1 MVAGLSVRHG
11 VSSSG
16 GDARLTNGRRQGTG
30 TGRWGW
36 RQEVEG
42 QQTRLEQS
50 VGGLELDVNQ
60 WAEQQFGECELGDA
74 RRTQRL
80 VKYAAQVATRPDAS
94 TPQQTKGWGDC
105 KAAYRLFACEKTT
118 FEAVARPHWKQ
129 TRACQ
134 PGTYLVIGDT
144 TQIEF
149 GIWRNVSGLSPTG
162 DGRGRGFL
170 LHSALMV
177 DAHSEAIVGLAG
189 QTIHHRQPR
198 SKKDTKY
205 KTRQGPRESDIWGR
219 VIEEVGSPPSEA
231 QFIHVFDRGA
241 DNFEVYARLLLARG
255 EWIVR
260 AGQLER
266 KVQFQ
271 GQELP
276 LVTVLPRLE
285 ALGSYELTW
294 RVAGQRGT
302 RTAKLEIRVG
312 TLGVPTPR
320 MKSRWV
326 RERGFSL
333 ITMNVV
339 EVREI
344 DPPAGVEPLHWV
356 LLTSLPVTSFSAAW
370 RVIEYYEKRPLIEE
384 FHKALKT
391 GCRVEERYY
400 QTSARL
406 EALVGLLSVV
416 AVRLVQLKRIA
427 QIDPQRPASAVVPP
441 AWLWA
446 LEQRFG
452 RKLPTVRDFFR
463 ALARLGGFLGRKS
476 DGEPGWITLW
486 RGTQTLLPMLEV
498 PIYETK
504 KCG

>member
-1 MVAGLSVRHG
+1 MR
-11 VSSSG
+11 
-16 GDARLTNGRRQGTG
+16 
-30 TGRWGW
+30 
-36 RQEVEG
+36 
-42 QQTRLEQS
+42 
-50 VGGLELDVNQ
+50 GLELDLSR
-60 WAEQQFGECELGDA
+60 WAEQQFRDCDLGDV
-74 RRTQRL
+74 RRTRRL
-80 VKYAAQVATRPDAS
+80 VKYAVQVAKRPDAS

-105 KAAYRLFACEKTT
+105 KAAYRLFSREETT
-118 FEAVARPHWKQ
+118 FESVARPHWQQ

-144 TQIEF
+144 TEIEF

-177 DAHSEAIVGLAG
+177 DARSEAIIGLAG

-205 KTRQGPRESDIWGR
+205 KIRQGPRESDIWGR
-219 VIEEVGSPPSEA
+219 VIEEVGVPPPGA

-260 AGQLER
+260 ASQLER
-266 KVQFQ
+266 IVQFQ
-271 GQELP
+271 RQEQP
-276 LVTVLPRLE
+276 LAEVLTQLE
-285 ALGSYELTW
+285 PLGTYQLTW
-294 RVAGQRGT
+294 RVAGQRGA
-302 RTAKLEIRVG
+302 RTAKLEVRVG
-312 TLGVPTPR
+312 TIGMPAPR
-320 MKSRWV
+320 MKSRWI

-344 DPPAGVEPLHWV
+344 DPPADAESLHWI
-356 LLTSLPVTSFSAAW
+356 LLTSLPVRSFAEAW

-400 QTSARL
+400 QTSERL

-416 AVRLVQLKRIA
+416 ALRLVQLKRVA
-427 QIDPQRPASAVVPP
+427 HVAPQRPASEVVPP
-441 AWLWA
+441 AWLRA
-446 LEQRFG
+446 LEQQFN

-476 DGEPGWITLW
+476 DGEPGWMTLW
-486 RGTQTLLPMLEV
+486 RGTQTMLPMLEV
-498 PIYETK
+498 PIHRSRR
-504 KCG
+504 CG